1 MHVPFTVTMI
11 LIVGVAAGGCHEVA
25 PGAPMPGSTEGGDS
39 AMCDSAMGTRGAV
52 AVACGQ
58 RSPAAIAVSAESIY
72 WANTGD
78 PGAML
83 TMPLTGGTPTEPN
96 PVSWRSGYFGVLV
109 DTTRV
114 YWTVQISNNGGI
126 GIVWAPLQGATLQR
140 GFAGDPFSRPVPR
153 FTVDTN
159 SLYWADAHLQRINE
173 QSLSDFTQSKVLA
186 TGEGSVVAMA
196 VRDNELYWTVDS
208 EGDGGLGA
216 IHGVPVDGPVD
227 GGGVAVL
234 VNLQAPRGIAAGS
247 DALYWTNGP
256 SVMSMPLAG
265 GTVTIL
271 ASLTGAVDGVNDG
284 WIALDDTYV
293 YWTYSAGGTVTKVP
307 RAGGDTSVMASGQAA
322 PRGIAV
328 DATHIYWANSGD
340 GTIVSMPK

>member
-1 MHVPFTVTMI
+1 MVVI
-11 LIVGVAAGGCHEVA
+11 IGEAASGCHEVA

-39 AMCDSAMGTRGAV
+39 AMCGSAMGTTGAV

-58 RSPAAIAVSAESIY
+58 RAPAAIAVSAESIY

-83 TMPLTGGTPTEPN
+83 TMPLIGGTPTEPY
-96 PVSWRSGYFGVLV
+96 PYGWRSGYFGVVV
-109 DTTRV
+109 DATSV
-114 YWTVQISNNGGI
+114 YWTVQDSNNGGI
-126 GIVWAPLQGATLQR
+126 GIWRAPVQGGTPQGL
-140 GFAGDPFSRPVPR
+140 AGDVFSRPAPR

-173 QSLSDFTQSKVLA
+173 QSLSDITQSKVLA

-196 VRDNELYWTVDS
+196 VRDNELYWTVD
-208 EGDGGLGA
+208 GDGGLGA
-216 IHGVPVDGPVD
+216 IHGVPVDGGDVT
-227 GGGVAVL
+227 VL
-234 VNLQAPRGIAAGS
+234 ANQQAPRGIAAGS

-256 SVMSMPLAG
+256 FVMSMPLAG

-271 ASLTGAVDGVNDG
+271 ASQTGAVDGVNDG

-293 YWTYSAGGTVTKVP
+293 YWTYSVGGTVMKVP
-307 RAGGDTSVMASGQAA
+307 RAGGDISVIASGQAA

-328 DATHIYWANSGD
+328 DATHIYWANSGH
-340 GTIVSMPK
+340 GTIVSMSK